1 MSMWSLVLVL
11 ALWTAGDPI
20 RLGITVLLVSG
31 PRPLLNLLAFWLGG
45 MTTGVSVAL
54 GAVILPRDYVPV
66 LVQGVRSIVAS
77 VAAGYLQIAVGVLA
91 LLIAARLAVNYQRP
105 QVATPAG
112 RSALTLRPNI
122 PTVFARLSA
131 YAYRSPEGGY
141 PWVAF
146 MAGLGSATPPVE
158 YLVAIAT
165 IVASG
170 AAIGTQLSAAVMF
183 TVVVLAV
190 VELPLVSYLGTPA
203 KTEAIM
209 LRLQSWLRDHSRQI
223 LVINLA
229 VAGIMLAANAIG
241 KI

>member
-1 MSMWSLVLVL
+1 MWSVVLVL

-20 RLGITVLLVSG
+20 RIGITVLLVSR

-54 GAVILPRDYVPV
+54 GAVILLPDYVPV
-66 LVQGVRSIVAS
+66 LVQDVRSTVAS
-77 VAAGYLQIAVGVLA
+77 VTAGYLQIAIGVLA
-91 LLIAARLAVNYQRP
+91 LLIAARLAVKYQRP
-105 QVATPAG
+105 KVATPAG
-112 RSALTLRPNI
+112 RSALMLRPNT

-131 YAYRSPEGGY
+131 RAYRSLEGGY

-165 IVASG
+165 IVASR

-190 VELPLVSYLGTPA
+190 VEIPLVSYLGTPA
-203 KTEAIM
+203 KTEATM
-209 LRLQSWLRDHSRQI
+209 LRLHSWLRDHSRQL

-229 VAGIMLAANAIG
+229 VAGIMLAATAVG